1 MNLNATLV
9 AQMVV
14 FLILWW
20 TVAKFIW
27 PKLTATLDA
36 RALKI
41 SEGLAAAERGHADF
55 EALSQRIKQEE
66 DKARTE
72 NAQRIADAQKR
83 AQLAGEEIK
92 QQAKAEAERIVTQ
105 AKADVEQ
112 QIAQARD
119 ALRLEV
125 AALAVKGA
133 EQILRREVNPQ
144 AHADLLDQLK
154 GQLKAQHG

>member
-41 SEGLAAAERGHADF
+41 SEGLAAAERGHADP
-55 EALSQRIKQEE
+55 L
-66 DKARTE
+66 
-72 NAQRIADAQKR
+72 R
-83 AQLAGEEIK
+83 AF
-92 QQAKAEAERIVTQ
+92 
-105 AKADVEQ
+105 
-112 QIAQARD
+112 
-119 ALRLEV
+119 
-125 AALAVKGA
+125 LAVFIGRKPGPNGPLA
-133 EQILRREVNPQ
+133 VARQDDGVARSVGQPFN
-144 AHADLLDQLK
+144 DLHL
-154 GQLKAQHG
+154 